1 MLNEIKTALDT
12 LGLPVFYGQA
22 GTIDGE
28 DPWDYVVFF
37 RNTTAPTG
45 NKTALADSFTVALV
59 QEEYVPEDIISK
71 AIKAVTGV
79 PGVRLAAAG
88 IEYGYSTKPNTTA
101 TIEVA
106 LINFVKP
113 SKVER

>member
-1 MLNEIKTALDT
+1 MLNEIKAALDT

-28 DPWDYVVFF
+28 DTWDYVVFF

-45 NKTALADSFTVALV
+45 GKTALADSFTVAVV
-59 QEEYVPEDIISK
+59 QEEYVPEQTISD
-71 AIKAVTGV
+71 AIKAVTAV
-79 PGVRLAAAG
+79 PGVRLATTG
-88 IEYGYSTKPNTTA
+88 IEYGYSTKPNTSA

-106 LINFVKP
+106 LIRFVKP
-113 SKVER
+113 SKVVR